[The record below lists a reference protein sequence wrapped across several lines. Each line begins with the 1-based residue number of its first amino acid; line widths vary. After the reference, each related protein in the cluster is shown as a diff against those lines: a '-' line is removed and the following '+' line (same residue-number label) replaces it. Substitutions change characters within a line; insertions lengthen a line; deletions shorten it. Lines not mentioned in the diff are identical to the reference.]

1 MDDMP
6 WMHEQI
12 SVGLQNVLFGPVVWL
27 DKLGMQQASDSKR
40 RRKYKTSEKSELY
53 GVSVSLGKKHTSH
66 RIAPKIAV
74 WKELLVHA
82 SAFDEKFSHGLGLPQ
97 SHAEL
102 QAFIEAVDLFLQ
114 GFPTAFGYAEKAMET
129 KKATQSTDAEEN
141 TNYCRI
147 FILRKILLWAH
158 SKTEAGIWEQVR
170 VADLRRVCADK
181 KCVLY
186 KLEDGMTWIQA
197 TRMFTVNPLMISFWA
212 CLFGQVVKPA
222 HRRVFDHADAY
233 LWQIAVQLTRQ
244 HAGVQP
250 NLKYVALEAL
260 ERYKNRG

>member
-1 MDDMP
+1 
-6 WMHEQI
+6 
-12 SVGLQNVLFGPVVWL
+12 
-27 DKLGMQQASDSKR
+27 
-40 RRKYKTSEKSELY
+40 
-53 GVSVSLGKKHTSH
+53 
-66 RIAPKIAV
+66 
-74 WKELLVHA
+74 
-82 SAFDEKFSHGLGLPQ
+82 
-97 SHAEL
+97 
-102 QAFIEAVDLFLQ
+102 
-114 GFPTAFGYAEKAMET
+114 MET

-141 TNYCRI
+141 TNYCRR
-147 FILRKILLWAH
+147 FILRKILLWVH
-158 SKTEAGIWEQVR
+158 SKTDAGIWEQVR

-250 NLKYVALEAL
+250 NLRSIALEAT
-260 ERYKNRG
+260 ERYRNRG